1 MIQNMIPKENKKKL
15 MLDIEWD
22 DTSVF
27 RIHRKIEF
35 SEIIS
40 SNPSKTYLEL
50 TQILRNFDIIPMYF
64 LIKRPN
70 HIARINFIIK
80 IG

>member
-1 MIQNMIPKENKKKL
+1 MIPKENKQEL
-15 MLDIEWD
+15 VLDIKWD
-22 DTSVF
+22 DTGVL

-40 SNPSKTYLEL
+40 SNTSKTYLEL
-50 TQILRNFDIIPMYF
+50 TQILTQEIFILLQCIF
-64 LIKRPN
+64 LIKRSN